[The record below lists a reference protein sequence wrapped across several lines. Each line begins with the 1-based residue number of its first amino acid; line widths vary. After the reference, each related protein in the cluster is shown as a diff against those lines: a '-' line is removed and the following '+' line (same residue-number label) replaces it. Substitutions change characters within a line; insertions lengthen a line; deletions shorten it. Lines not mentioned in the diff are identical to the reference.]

1 MSPSFCNNIN
11 ERQNERSSLSQSL
24 SVNRPLH
31 FAHSMTKVIFSV
43 CAAQRV
49 VFFIL
54 AELFGQQR
62 ILLSSVASCFAT
74 LRLFG
79 HVKI

>member
-1 MSPSFCNNIN
+1 MK
-11 ERQNERSSLSQSL
+11 EVLLSQSL

-31 FAHSMTKVIFSV
+31 IAHSMTKVIFSV

-62 ILLSSVASCFAT
+62 GTVVIGCFMFRDFA
-74 LRLFG
+74 LFG
-79 HVKI
+79 HDKI